1 VLVAAAVCPHPP
13 MLVPAVAQGIAGE
26 LDECRVACAEVVS
39 VLLDAEPDL
48 LVVVG
53 GGAANQ
59 IHDRFATGS
68 LAAYGVE
75 LVLGSGDQPP
85 RLPLSLAIGRW
96 LIDPHVGDLP
106 VLFQE
111 IAASA
116 SPAACAA
123 LGDDLGRVAPR
134 VALLAMGDGSAYP
147 LQTPVGDDGRGTRY
161 DDRAATALTSGD
173 AEALLALDPADDG
186 ALWVAG
192 RPAWQALGGAL
203 RADGRTWA
211 GAVRWRGAPYGVG
224 YVVAQ
229 LLPS

>member
-1 VLVAAAVCPHPP
+1 
-13 MLVPAVAQGIAGE
+13 MLVPAVAQGIAAE
-26 LDECRVACAEVVS
+26 LDECRAACAEVIGA
-39 VLLDAEPDL
+39 LLAAEPDL
-48 LVVVG
+48 VVIA
-53 GGAANQ
+53 GAGSRNQ

-68 LAAYGVE
+68 LAAYGVD
-75 LVLGSGDQPP
+75 LVLGSGDQTPS
-85 RLPLSLAIGRW
+85 LPLSLAIGRW
-96 LIDPHVGDLP
+96 LIDPYVGDLP

-116 SPAACAA
+116 PPSACAA
-123 LGDDLGRVAPR
+123 FGDDLGRVAPR

-161 DDRAATALTSGD
+161 DDRVASALTDGD
-173 AEALLALDPADDG
+173 ADALLAVDPADDS

-203 RADGRTWA
+203 RADGRVWT
-211 GAVRWRGAPYGVG
+211 GSVRWRGAPYGVG
-224 YVVAQ
+224 YLVAQ